1 MAVVSFNSGI
11 SQIRVVADEAGADQ
25 KIASEA
31 NALKVAGTFLF
42 EEDSIQT
49 FPRQDYQAFLDSTVC
64 LFESI
69 IKELKVMNQHLAS
82 LTDEDKMAQD
92 LEPESQEG
100 AW

>member
-1 MAVVSFNSGI
+1 MAISSYNSGI

-69 IKELKVMNQHLAS
+69 IKELKIMNQHLAMV
-82 LTDEDKMAQD
+82 TDADKMDQD
-92 LEPESQEG
+92 LEPQNNEG